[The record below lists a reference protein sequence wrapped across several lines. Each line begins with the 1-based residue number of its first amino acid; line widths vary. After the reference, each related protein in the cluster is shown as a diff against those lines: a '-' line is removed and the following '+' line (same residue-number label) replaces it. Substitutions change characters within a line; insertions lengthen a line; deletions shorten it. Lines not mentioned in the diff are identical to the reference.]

1 MQLQSALAGVH
12 RLEDLAPVLAAVG
25 QAPDWDPLPAAAWL
39 EDETLAARIRR
50 AAVVARLGPF
60 RWYGLEATDV
70 GPVVRRVARRL
81 ATRGCCAGIV
91 GLDPGAGIVAFA
103 STTPDPVPLLV
114 RSADP
119 SGAALASLGRLR
131 LLTGHNAATACA
143 EAAEYLGGEAVGR
156 RFFQR
161 FREVLDQMA
170 GAGDSSVRAA
180 DRRQLALIQ
189 LTRVLFLYFV
199 QAKGWLD
206 GRPDFLRE
214 EVDGCL
220 ARRRPLH
227 RHLLRPLFF
236 GTLNRA
242 ESSRG
247 RAGRFGRIP
256 FLNGGL
262 FEPHPLERRYRADFP
277 DSAWQPAFDD
287 LFERFHFTVQE
298 GMTPG
303 AVAPDM
309 LGRVFEGVM
318 APERRRSSGTFY
330 TPPPLVAD
338 LLDASFA
345 ACLSRRLVITDA
357 EAAARLADADPGLV
371 PELERLTVLDPA
383 VGSGAFLLG
392 ALERLCRWQARA
404 RAPVTELKL
413 RTLSRNLFG
422 VDVDPMAVRLT
433 ELRLWLAVIADDPE
447 SDPGRVLPLPNL
459 DALVRQGD
467 SLRGPHLVIGEA
479 LQPGPAPGA
488 LVSELRRRFFA
499 ASGEDKRDAARALR
513 RAEVAAAREGLDAV
527 ERRLEAAAG
536 ACITAAR
543 SPTLFGEPAGFS
555 AAGRAELASLRRRLL
570 AVRTARRSLVREGT
584 LPWFQYEAHFAD
596 VFAAHH
602 GFDLVVGN
610 PPWVRA
616 EHLPHALRATLGRH
630 FRWWRTG
637 GGRKGFRH
645 QPDLAVAFLERAA
658 TLAAPGGV
666 IGLLLPAKLAT
677 ASYAHRARS
686 AIADDFTLH
695 AAADLTAGAAGAFD
709 AAVYPMALVISRG
722 RPAPRALV
730 RPALDPAVPPSV
742 PQAALAGGSPWILV
756 PRPER
761 DALIAL
767 RADHP
772 LVAERYAIQ
781 LGVKTGANEIFLDPG
796 EPIEPSLLR
805 WAIRGR
811 DVRAFRAVGSAR
823 LIWTHDGEG
832 RPLQELPP
840 RAAAYLARYSATL
853 RARTDYGGGPPW
865 TLFRTRGALAPHR
878 VVWGDLARRLEA
890 AALTGPGE
898 RDRVPL
904 NSCYFLPCPGAE
916 EALALAAWLNSSWC
930 RAAARV
936 SASPARGGFARF
948 DARTIGGLPVAAT
961 ALKDPGLVA
970 LARRGGKGVE
980 IQEVLD
986 ELCAAHLALP
996 PRARDAL
1003 LRLAGA
1009 PAHRG

>member
-1 MQLQSALAGVH
+1 MQLRNALAGL
-12 RLEDLAPVLAAVG
+12 RTLEDLPEVLAAVG
-25 QAPDWDPLPAAAWL
+25 QGPEWDPLPTTWL
-39 EDETLAARIRR
+39 ENETLAARIRR
-50 AAVVARLGPF
+50 AAVVARLGSF
-60 RWYGLEATDV
+60 RWYALEADDV
-70 GPVVRRVARRL
+70 GPLVRRVARRL
-81 ATRGCCAGIV
+81 ASRGCCAGII
-91 GLDPGAGIVAFA
+91 GFDPAAGIVAFA

-114 RSADP
+114 CPASP
-119 SGAALASLGRLR
+119 TGAALASLGRLR
-131 LLTGHNAATACA
+131 LLTDHNAATACA

-156 RFFQR
+156 RFFER
-161 FREVLDQMA
+161 FREVLDRMA

-227 RHLLRPLFF
+227 RDLLRPLFF

-242 ESSRG
+242 AASRG
-247 RAGRFGRIP
+247 RAARLGRIP

-262 FEPHPLERRYRADFP
+262 FEPHPLERRYRTDFP

-298 GMTPG
+298 GVTPG

-345 ACLSRRLVITDA
+345 AFLSRRLDITDA
-357 EAAARLADADPGLV
+357 EAAARLAEADPRV
-371 PELERLTVLDPA
+371 ATELERVTVLDPA
-383 VGSGAFLLG
+383 AGSGAFLLG
-392 ALERLCRWQARA
+392 ALERLCRWR
-404 RAPVTELKL
+404 RRDEVTVTTLK
-413 RTLSRNLFG
+413 RRILSHNLFG
-422 VDVDPMAVRLT
+422 VDIDPMAVRLT

-467 SLRGPHLVIGEA
+467 SLRDPGAVIGES
-479 LQPGPAPGA
+479 LQPGPTAGA
-488 LVSELRRRFFA
+488 LVSDLRRRLFA
-499 ASGEDKRDAARALR
+499 ASGEDKREAARALR
-513 RAEVAAAREGLDAV
+513 RAELAAAREGLESV

-543 SPTLFGEPAGFS
+543 SPTLFGAPSGFTE
-555 AAGRAELASLRRRLL
+555 AGRAELASIRRRLV
-570 AVRTARRSLVREGT
+570 AVRTARRGLVREGT
-584 LPWFQYEAHFAD
+584 VPWFQFEAHFAD
-596 VFAAHH
+596 VFATRG

-616 EHLPHALRATLGRH
+616 EQLSPSLRASLRRH
-630 FRWWRTG
+630 YRWWRTS
-637 GGRKGFRH
+637 GGRRGFHH
-645 QPDLAVAFLERAA
+645 QPDLAVAFLERATA
-658 TLAAPGGV
+658 LAAPGGV
-666 IGLLLPAKLAT
+666 IGLLLPAKLAS
-677 ASYAHRARS
+677 ASYAHRARG
-686 AIADDFTLH
+686 ALAEDFTLH
-695 AAADLTAGAAGAFD
+695 AAADLTASAGGSFD
-709 AAVYPMALVISRG
+709 AAVYPMALVMSRS
-722 RPAPRALV
+722 RPAPKAAV
-730 RPALDPAVPPSV
+730 RPTLDSATPPSV
-742 PQAALAGGSPWILV
+742 PQSVLAGGAPWILV
-756 PRPER
+756 PGPER
-761 DALIAL
+761 DALAAF

-796 EPIEPSLLR
+796 EPVEPSLLR
-805 WAIRGR
+805 WAVRGR
-811 DVRAFRAVGSAR
+811 DVRPFRTAGSTR
-823 LIWTHDGEG
+823 LLWTHDAEG
-832 RPLQELPP
+832 RPLEKLPP

-853 RARTDYGGGPPW
+853 RARTDYAGGPAW
-865 TLFRTRGALAPHR
+865 ALFRTRGASAPHR
-878 VVWGDLARRLEA
+878 VVWSDLARRLEA
-890 AALTGPGE
+890 VALSGPGE

-904 NSCYFLPCPGAE
+904 NSCYVLPCPGAD
-916 EALALAAWLNSSWC
+916 EALALVAWLNSSWC
-930 RAAARV
+930 RAAARAC
-936 SASPARGGFARF
+936 ASPARGGFARY
-948 DARTIGGLPVAAT
+948 DARTIGGLPVVAT
-961 ALKDPGLVA
+961 ALKDPALVD
-970 LARRGGKGVE
+970 LARQGGRGAE
-980 IQEVLD
+980 IQQALD

-996 PRARDAL
+996 SGACDAL

-1009 PAHRG
+1009 SPHRG